1 MQNSLSRHVPELDG
15 LRGVTIIAVLIHHQL
30 TSFSLPGGF
39 LGVDLFFVLSGFLI
53 TSLLLTEFEKTKTIS
68 LRKFYMRR
76 GLRLGPALFLYLLA
90 CLLVTYH
97 TQLLEMTREVKLI
110 VIALVYLINWRLAT
124 GARSVMKVTSG
135 IEPDNTVP
143 ALSVTVTN

>member
-15 LRGVTIIAVLIHHQL
+15 LRGVAIIAVLIHHQL
-30 TSFSLPGGF
+30 ISFSLPGGF

-76 GLRLGPALFLYLLA
+76 LLRTRARALPLLA
-90 CLLVTYH
+90 RLPPCYVSH
-97 TQLLEMTREVKLI
+97 TTPRDDEE
-110 VIALVYLINWRLAT
+110 
-124 GARSVMKVTSG
+124 S
-135 IEPDNTVP
+135 
-143 ALSVTVTN
+143 